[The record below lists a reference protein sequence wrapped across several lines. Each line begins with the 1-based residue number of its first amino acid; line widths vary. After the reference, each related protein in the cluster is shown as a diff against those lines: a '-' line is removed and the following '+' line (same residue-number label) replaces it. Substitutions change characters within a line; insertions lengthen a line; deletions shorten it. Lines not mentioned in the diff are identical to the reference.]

1 MTTGYEQ
8 HSGDVKD
15 TALSGA
21 AETKD
26 VLMDRGGDTVAVAKD
41 ELAQLAQEAR
51 GHAYNLWSQTTDQ
64 LREHAL
70 EGTHQLAGVLHD
82 LSGEL
87 GHLASRSEQNGPVTA
102 FARQASAR
110 GGAFSHWLSNADVDD
125 LLLGVR
131 RFARRRP
138 FAFLVGAATA
148 GVLAGRLSR
157 GLVADHQ
164 ASQAEVTP
172 GSAGSARHAIGD
184 RTGGMTMSPPP
195 VAPSAQPAAPASQ
208 PVPGAAGTTAGT
220 GAPLVPPV
228 TPVAPGTGT
237 AAPLS
242 HVDPTEADYPAEA
255 GYGEDDLLMPD
266 ERRELR

>member
-26 VLMDRGGDTVAVAKD
+26 VLMERGGDTVAVAKD

-51 GHAYNLWSQTTDQ
+51 GHAYNLWSQTSDQ

-70 EGTHQLAGVLHD
+70 AGTHQLADVLHS

-102 FARQASAR
+102 FARQASAK
-110 GGAFSHWLSNADVDD
+110 GGSFSHWLSNADVDD
-125 LLLGVR
+125 LMMEVR

-157 GLVADHQ
+157 GLMAGNDTQAMGSSNAD
-164 ASQAEVTP
+164 ARYAMTDRSGM
-172 GSAGSARHAIGD
+172 GS
-184 RTGGMTMSPPP
+184 MPP
-195 VAPSAQPAAPASQ
+195 
-208 PVPGAAGTTAGT
+208 AGTT
-220 GAPLVPPV
+220 PSFVDN
-228 TPVAPGTGT
+228 TPVAPVVPVAEPVTGAVRPAT
-237 AAPLS
+237 PYGETDMPPAPSVPPGGRTTPLTTMA
-242 HVDPTEADYPAEA
+242 PGEA
-255 GYGEDDLLMPD
+255 GYGAPDVLTPD
-266 ERRELR
+266 EGSEPR

>member
-8 HSGDVKD
+8 NSGDVKD

-26 VLMDRGGDTVAVAKD
+26 VALQRGGDTVAVAKD

-51 GHAYNLWSQTTDQ
+51 GHASNLWSQTSDQ

-70 EGTHQLAGVLHD
+70 AGTRQLGDLLHS

-87 GHLASRSEQNGPVTA
+87 GHMASKSEQNGPVTA

-110 GGAFSHWLSNADVDD
+110 GGSFSHWLSNADVDD
-125 LLLGVR
+125 LLLEVR

-157 GLVADHQ
+157 GLM
-164 ASQAEVTP
+164 
-172 GSAGSARHAIGD
+172 AGSETTQAVGSSDAGARHAM
-184 RTGGMTMSPPP
+184 TGGQGVGTLP
-195 VAPSAQPAAPASQ
+195 AGGTPSF
-208 PVPGAAGTTAGT
+208 VGT
-220 GAPLVPPV
+220 
-228 TPVAPGTGT
+228 TPVAPVAGVVDPVTGT
-237 AAPLS
+237 VRPGMPYAETAMPSAPSVPPGGRTAPLT
-242 HVDPTEADYPAEA
+242 DMTPGEA
-255 GYGEDDLLMPD
+255 GYGAPDVLTPD
-266 ERRELR
+266 EGSEPR